1 MKVTRIDNIEL
12 RDSPVKYRRVYT
24 ANALLAHAGSD
35 EEVVPI
41 EFTVEDTADRGKV
54 LSLRFL
60 DTPHYPLLPAQRAV
74 REHLEALETRGE
86 FV

>member
-1 MKVTRIDNIEL
+1 VKVTRIENIEQ

-24 ANALLAHAGSD
+24 ANAELAHAGSD
-35 EEVVPI
+35 EDVVPI

-54 LSLRFL
+54 LNVRFL
-60 DTPHYPLLPAQRAV
+60 DTPDYPLLPAQRAV
-74 REHLEALETRGE
+74 REHLETLETRGE

>member
-1 MKVTRIDNIEL
+1 VKVTRIGNIEL

-24 ANALLAHAGSD
+24 ANAELAHAGSN
-35 EEVVPI
+35 EEVIPI

-54 LSLRFL
+54 LSVRFL
-60 DTPHYPLLPAQRAV
+60 DTPDYPLLPAQRAV
-74 REHLEALETRGE
+74 REHLETLETRGE

>member
-24 ANALLAHAGSD
+24 AEAQLAHIGSE
-35 EEVVPI
+35 EEVVAI

-54 LSLRFL
+54 LSVRFL
-60 DTPHYPLLPAQRAV
+60 ATPAYPLVPARRAV
-74 REHLEALETRGE
+74 QEHLEKLETRGE